1 MYSLAEGAS
10 VGSPNFHAANVTLKG
25 FCHKKGLL
33 MGKTFW
39 FNKQAQ
45 NCNILT
51 RHNWLHARLIQ

>member
-1 MYSLAEGAS
+1 LDVYQREGISPMYSLAEGAS

-39 FNKQAQ
+39 FNKQAK
-45 NCNILT
+45 IVT
-51 RHNWLHARLIQ
+51 F